1 MLIKESWKTLLG
13 GGVGGFPLLFMQKTT
28 SKAHSRMKIKMSSP
42 GFRVKDSRKW
52 LEKALWS
59 PEVLLSWTSQWL
71 GLRAHGGAVF
81 VSGRLKALNLL
92 KE

>member
-1 MLIKESWKTLLG
+1 MLIRESWKTLLG

-28 SKAHSRMKIKMSSP
+28 SKAYSRMKIKMSSP
-42 GFRVKDSRKW
+42 GFRVKDP
-52 LEKALWS
+52 LWS